1 MKTLFPVYVNTC
13 TSPCWTGVQAGILFQ
28 SFNFVN
34 LPILIKFYQSS
45 KNEKLLS
52 PLAETNAMNP
62 SLFLAQ
68 R

>member
-1 MKTLFPVYVNTC
+1 MKTPLPVYANTC
-13 TSPCWTGVQAGILFQ
+13 ISPCWTGVQAGILYQ
-28 SFNFVN
+28 SFNCAD

-52 PLAETNAMNP
+52 PLAETNTMNP

-68 R
+68 Q